1 MPGKTLRQ
9 IMNEQAGLQRY
20 QAGQMPLPFPVASA
34 REGEARTGQP
44 GFSNEDLAAMLR
56 AHAGGGG
63 QGGLPEFGVS
73 PGAPL
78 APEPSPGAFP
88 GELGGIGAGAPAPDQ
103 QAAEDPM
110 AFQRRI
116 GEFYA
121 SQGIQLPAPEGL
133 IQDPEQGAMGR
144 SIKEMVASASQP
156 GVALAEE
163 PAITPDTAPAPA
175 EPQQAESAF
184 YDVQGEGD
192 LERARAEGKL
202 QQLGAFRD
210 VAEGFGKLGTMTS
223 GAQILSGLPQQ
234 KPYRAEGIREEMRRV
249 EVAEDQRREQEM
261 VEIAAGGAAGRAGQ
275 VSAQKALTAE
285 RKRILSDTRLRQL
298 KSFRDAAGTVK
309 SLVRSGNPLAAK
321 NAAVKLAR
329 AMGDVGMLSNLDI
342 QRWTKRP
349 GWVGT
354 VDQLVEF
361 MTNAPAQG
369 LLDQMHDTADEIYQH
384 NLRML
389 DEERRTAIDSFKEFH
404 PGAAT
409 EKLENL
415 FGKERPQ
422 AEVTREGF
430 VTMKHPRLGTMAV
443 PKNKVNAALRKN
455 WSRA

>member
-88 GELGGIGAGAPAPDQ
+88 GELGGIGAGAPAPEQ
-103 QAAEDPM
+103 EAAGDPM
-110 AFQRRI
+110 AFQKRI

-121 SQGIQLPAPEGL
+121 SQGINLPPPEGL
-133 IQDPEQGAMGR
+133 IQDPQRGALGR
-144 SIKEMVASASQP
+144 TISEMVASASQP

-163 PAITPDTAPAPA
+163 PAATPEVAPEPAPERA
-175 EPQQAESAF
+175 PF
-184 YDVQGEGD
+184 YDVQQEGD

-249 EVAEDQRREQEM
+249 EVDEHQRREQEL
-261 VEIAAGGAAGRAGQ
+261 AGAEAGIRGRLG
-275 VSAQKALTAE
+275 AQKSLMTE
-285 RKRILSDTRLRQL
+285 RKRILADTRVRQL
-298 KSFRDAAGTVK
+298 KSFRDAARTVLELTRGEA
-309 SLVRSGNPLAAK
+309 SALAKKGSAI
-321 NAAVKLAR
+321 KLAR
-329 AMGDVGMLSNLDI
+329 AMGDVGMLSNLDV
-342 QRWTKRP
+342 QRWTRRP
-349 GWVGT
+349 GIEGTADQFIEWVKSK
-354 VDQLVEF
+354 
-361 MTNAPAQG
+361 PSQG
-369 LLDQMHDTADEIYQH
+369 LIDQIRDTAQTLYDQ
-384 NLRML
+384 NLH
-389 DEERRTAIDSFKEFH
+389 DIDNERDAAISSFQTLN
-404 PGAAT
+404 PGVDTQSLEDLYGKVRAKDAA
-409 EKLENL
+409 
-415 FGKERPQ
+415 
-422 AEVTREGF
+422 REGYILM
-430 VTMKHPRLGTMAV
+430 THPRLGNKTVHKDDV
-443 PKNKVNAALRKN
+443 PAAKRKN
-455 WSRA
+455 WTVA